1 MDAADAERF
10 QSDLE
15 ALGFRFLGQNR
26 QGEITYEK
34 SANRYLT
41 YHVHWDPDANEILFT
56 WEFAIGEYFD
66 ARGMQIGSNESL
78 NLFLFP
84 QYDAKGPPDVS
95 FVAGELD
102 RSEQL
107 FRGLDFVD
115 VEA

>member
-1 MDAADAERF
+1 MADTEGFAA
-10 QSDLE
+10 DLE
-15 ALGFRFLGQNR
+15 ALGFRHLGQNR

-34 SANRYLT
+34 TANRFLT
-41 YHVHWDPDANEILFT
+41 YHVHWDPTTNEILFT
-56 WEFAIGEYFD
+56 WEFAIGEFFD

-84 QYDAKGPPDVS
+84 QYDGKGPAELA

-102 RSEQL
+102 RAEQL
-107 FRGLDFVD
+107 FRKINFID

>member
-1 MDAADAERF
+1 MADAEGF
-10 QSDLE
+10 AADLE
-15 ALGFRFLGQNR
+15 SLGFRFLGQNR

-34 SANRYLT
+34 TANRFLT
-41 YHVHWDPDANEILFT
+41 YHVHWDPQSNEVLFT
-56 WEFAIGEYFD
+56 WEFAIGEFFD

-84 QYDAKGPPDVS
+84 QYDSKGPAETG

-102 RSEQL
+102 RAEQL
-107 FRGLDFVD
+107 FRAINFID

>member
-1 MDAADAERF
+1 MAEAEGFAA
-10 QSDLE
+10 DLE
-15 ALGFRFLGQNR
+15 ALGFRVLGQNR

-34 SANRYLT
+34 NANRFLT
-41 YHVHWDPDANEILFT
+41 YHVHWDPQTTEVLFT
-56 WEFAIGEYFD
+56 WEFAIGEFFD

-84 QYDAKGPPDVS
+84 QFDGKGPAELA

-102 RSEQL
+102 RAEQL
-107 FRGLDFVD
+107 FRAIDFID

>member
-1 MDAADAERF
+1 MADAEGF
-10 QSDLE
+10 AADLE

-34 SANRYLT
+34 KANRFLT
-41 YHVHWDPDANEILFT
+41 YHVHWDPQATEVLFT
-56 WEFAIGEYFD
+56 WEFAIGEFFD

-84 QYDAKGPPDVS
+84 QYDGKGPAELA

-102 RSEQL
+102 RAEQL
-107 FRGLDFVD
+107 FRAIDFID

>member
-1 MDAADAERF
+1 MGDAEGF
-10 QSDLE
+10 AADLE
-15 ALGFRFLGQNR
+15 ALGFRYLGQNR

-41 YHVHWDPDANEILFT
+41 YHVHWDPVANGVLFT
-56 WEFAIGEYFD
+56 WEFAIGEFFD
-66 ARGMQIGSNESL
+66 ARGMQIGSNEAL

-84 QYDAKGPPDVS
+84 QYDGKGPAEVA

-102 RSEQL
+102 RAEQL
-107 FRGLDFVD
+107 FRAVDFID